1 MIRHRLAVVAA
12 VAVSALAAA
21 EAGAQSPDGRV
32 LAMSCFNCHG
42 PNGKSPGPIPPLAG
56 KTAPVLKA
64 TLVEF
69 RDGKRTGAA
78 ATVMTRLAKGYS
90 DAEIDAL
97 SAYLAT
103 LK

>member
-1 MIRHRLAVVAA
+1 MTRGTIGAA
-12 VAVSALAAA
+12 AAFAALALAAA
-21 EAGAQSPDGRV
+21 AAEAQSPDGRV
-32 LAMSCFNCHG
+32 LALSCFNCHG
-42 PNGKSPGPIPPLAG
+42 PNGKSPGPIPSLAG
-56 KTAPVLKA
+56 KSAAILKA

-90 DAEIDAL
+90 DAEIDAV